1 MQSWENI
8 AKVGTIVEIHS
19 EHKALAKIKVSSRI
33 SDFLP
38 IIMFANSFKRK
49 WEPIRVGEQVTI
61 ISPFGDASY
70 GLVIRG
76 VFNSDC
82 KEPQGASD
90 TCEVVEYEDG
100 TRFSYDTSSKLL
112 LVDAVGD
119 ITIKAGG
126 NLKFDVAGSIDIA
139 SGDTTTIKVPKLSI
153 LKN

>member
-8 AKVGTIVEIHS
+8 AKIGTIVEIHS
-19 EHKALAKIKVSSRI
+19 ENKALAKIKVSSRV

-49 WEPIRVGEQVTI
+49 WEPIRVGEQVMV
-61 ISPFGDASY
+61 ISPFGDPNY

-76 VFNSDC
+76 IFNSDC

-100 TRFSYDTSSKLL
+100 TRFSYDTSSKTLTL
-112 LVDAVGD
+112 DCVGD
-119 ITIKAGG
+119 VVIKAGG
-126 NLKFDVAGSIDIA
+126 SIQVLAGGAIDIDGA
-139 SGDTTTIKVPKLSI
+139 TIDL
-153 LKN
+153 N